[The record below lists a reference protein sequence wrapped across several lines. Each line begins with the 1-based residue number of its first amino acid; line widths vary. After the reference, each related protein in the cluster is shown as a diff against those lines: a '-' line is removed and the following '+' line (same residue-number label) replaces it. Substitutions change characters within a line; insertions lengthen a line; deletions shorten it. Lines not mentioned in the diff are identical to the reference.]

1 VRPTAGS
8 VPLVAVELA
17 GINVGIDARAKRDS
31 QFLFLARI
39 RQGSVRRSYGIPP
52 GLRVA
57 PGTLEEP
64 VGDPAADE
72 LEPANRTSQEEVR
85 ATR

>member
-17 GINVGIDARAKRDS
+17 GINVGIDARAKRA
-31 QFLFLARI
+31 QFLFLARL

>member
-8 VPLVAVELA
+8 LPLVAVELA

-31 QFLFLARI
+31 QFLFLARL
-39 RQGSVRRSYGIPP
+39 RQGSVRRSYGIPWAE
-52 GLRVA
+52 VA
-57 PGTLEEP
+57 PGSLEEP